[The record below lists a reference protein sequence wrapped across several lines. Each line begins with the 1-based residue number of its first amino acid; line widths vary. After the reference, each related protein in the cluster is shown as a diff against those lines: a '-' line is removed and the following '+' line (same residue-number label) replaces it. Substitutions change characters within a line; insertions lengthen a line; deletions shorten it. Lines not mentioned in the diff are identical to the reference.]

1 MIKKVTLT
9 PEDKK
14 KFAEEAKKLTAMDF
28 VQLTK
33 ELDAVKDR
41 FTTDDWKFICSHLG
55 RRAERLLRNVAKN
68 FSFDDN

>member
-1 MIKKVTLT
+1 MMKKVTLT

-14 KFAEEAKKLTAMDF
+14 KFAAEAKKLSAPDF
-28 VQLTK
+28 IQATR

-41 FTTDDWKFICSHLG
+41 FTTEDWKFICSHLG

-68 FSFDDN
+68 FSFDD